1 MFDENTFSTFKAA
14 GARAI
19 IVDVIPTDLEV
30 FTFSDQKYNVT
41 FRGLRRDI
49 DLVYRSGTDEL
60 LESESRTDPQSQHA
74 VTAYGVVFRSA
85 SNLPFAP
92 FCVPRLERDERR
104 CLDVLAISV
113 QLKLITEV
121 KIYLS

>member
-1 MFDENTFSTFKAA
+1 MTGLDA
-14 GARAI
+14 
-19 IVDVIPTDLEV
+19 
-30 FTFSDQKYNVT
+30 FTFSGQRFNVT

-49 DLVYRSGTDEL
+49 DLVSRAGTDEL

-85 SNLPFAP
+85 SNHPFAP
-92 FCVPRLERDERR
+92 FCLPRLEREDRR

-113 QLKLITEV
+113 QLKWITEV
-121 KIYLS
+121 KIYLY